1 MLKGKKM
8 RQSFF
13 IATVLGFFAFVS
25 PVYAYID
32 PGSGSVLTSAIIGLF
47 AAVGYTARKY
57 FYKIVDFFKGGK
69 KKQ

>member
-1 MLKGKKM
+1 MN
-8 RQSFF
+8 RSF
-13 IATVLGFFAFVS
+13 IIVTVLWIFTFAT

-47 AAVGYTARKY
+47 AAVGYTVRKY
-57 FYKIVDFFKGGK
+57 FYKIIDFLKGGK